1 MRLGWE
7 PGLMGMLLQHIKV
20 SETSGTFSHG
30 QSKIQY
36 PLWKWAPSCH
46 FLSGSAV
53 GRNVGFLLWQLE
65 KVMGAEPRS
74 PRSGCGTFMTEEP
87 RYLHFYPGACRG
99 SQVFSHSLRQNH
111 ACSMQIGPRELQEST
126 RCAVIQIA
134 EKPQSPASLL
144 TDGFRERPVCLFR
157 LS

>member
-1 MRLGWE
+1 
-7 PGLMGMLLQHIKV
+7 MGMLLQHIKV
-20 SETSGTFSHG
+20 SETSGTFFPWS
-30 QSKIQY
+30 IQNSVSS
-36 PLWKWAPSCH
+36 LEMSSFCH

-87 RYLHFYPGACRG
+87 RYLHFYPGVCSG

-111 ACSMQIGPRELQEST
+111 ACSVQIGPRELKESI
-126 RCAVIQIA
+126 RCAVIQMA

-144 TDGFRERPVCLFR
+144 TDGFRERPIICLPFPSQ
-157 LS
+157 LVGSH